1 MKRKYLIAAIL
12 LAGVF
17 TSCKKMVAG
26 INDNP
31 NLPTDADAPTMLPG
45 VETAD
50 MILQGGDIART
61 TSTWIGYCTGELL
74 QSTQIQAYN
83 VVASNFNA
91 SWFLVYG
98 AVLKNA
104 RIMREKARVV
114 NNMRLVGLSQLLEA
128 HA

>member
-1 MKRKYLIAAIL
+1 MKIKYLILGIL
-12 LAGVF
+12 LTGMLG
-17 TSCKKMVAG
+17 SCKKMVEG

-50 MILQGGDIART
+50 MILQGGDITRT
-61 TSTWIGYCTGELL
+61 TSTWSGYCTGELL

-83 VVASNFNA
+83 VIAGNFNA

-98 AVLKNA
+98 AVL
-104 RIMREKARVV
+104 
-114 NNMRLVGLSQLLEA
+114 
-128 HA
+128 